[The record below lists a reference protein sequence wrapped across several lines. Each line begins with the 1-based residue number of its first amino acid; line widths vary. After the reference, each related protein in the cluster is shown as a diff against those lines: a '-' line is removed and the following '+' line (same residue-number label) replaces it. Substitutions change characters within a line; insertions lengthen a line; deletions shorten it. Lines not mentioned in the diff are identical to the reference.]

1 VLGSGT
7 CCILLEAG
15 SLGFIMVIQ
24 SLPIGVCGVSV
35 CVFVVWSF
43 MFEMFEPSSLSVE
56 LMFGLSCKLQA
67 H

>member
-24 SLPIGVCGVSV
+24 TIGVCGVSV
-35 CVFVVWSF
+35 CFC
-43 MFEMFEPSSLSVE
+43 
-56 LMFGLSCKLQA
+56 GLEFYV
-67 H
+67 

>member
-1 VLGSGT
+1 MLVGLRLVCALGSGT

-35 CVFVVWSF
+35 CFC
-43 MFEMFEPSSLSVE
+43 
-56 LMFGLSCKLQA
+56 GLEFYVCNV
-67 H
+67 